1 MANLQASF
9 NRILGS
15 ALVARQLQIRDPRKA
30 QAEELKSA
38 EANAARSEKTILA
51 YEGYIKGKRVTPEQR
66 KLVQKA
72 VSAEQKTHAANTEK
86 LMRADPS
93 PENVERYLS
102 QGTSRYMR
110 DRLRALSRL
119 DDKQKM
125 VTEQRKLLAERRKK
139 MESMP
144 TSLGGTVGD
153 LPADLQK
160 KIIKA
165 MEKEKTNGKK

>member
-1 MANLQASF
+1 MANLQSSF
-9 NRILGS
+9 NRILGT
-15 ALVARQLQIRDPRKA
+15 ALVARQLQMRDPRTK

-38 EANAARSEKTILA
+38 EEGAARSERTISA
-51 YEGYIKGKRVTPEQR
+51 YENFIKGKNLPAEQR

-72 VSAEQKTHAANTEK
+72 VEDEQKTHAANTEK
-86 LMRADPS
+86 LMLADPS

-125 VTEQRKLLAERRKK
+125 VTEQRKRLEERRKK
-139 MESMP
+139 MQSMP
-144 TSLGGTVGD
+144 TSLGGTVGE

-165 MEKEKTNGKK
+165 MEKEKNNGKK